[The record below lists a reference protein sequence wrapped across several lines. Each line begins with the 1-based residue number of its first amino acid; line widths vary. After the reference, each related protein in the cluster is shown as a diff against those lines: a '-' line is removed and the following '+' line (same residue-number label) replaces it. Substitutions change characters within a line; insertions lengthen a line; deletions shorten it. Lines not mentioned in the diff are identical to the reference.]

1 MLDSGFKHFYK
12 QNEHRYPL
20 SSVLQCDCPKTRLVV
35 KSPCPS
41 EVHLSSYDWLS
52 SLLVL
57 VEFIPHHTSVLQCGC
72 PKTVKSSL
80 VEHHLLHLSDDEL
93 LTDSCTPHSG
103 EVRSAIY
110 GGLDKVC
117 FNLRRPEHYLNKE
130 SAC

>member
-1 MLDSGFKHFYK
+1 MSHSACG
-12 QNEHRYPL
+12 
-20 SSVLQCDCPKTRLVV
+20 CPKTRVVV

-41 EVHLSSYDWLS
+41 GV
-52 SLLVL
+52 
-57 VEFIPHHTSVLQCGC
+57 HTSVLQCGC

-80 VEHHLLHLSDDEL
+80 VEHHPLHLSDDEL
-93 LTDSCTPHSG
+93 LTDSCTSHSG
-103 EVRSAIY
+103 EIWSAIY